1 MFVACG
7 RSGESQCVFV
17 VPGPSLVGPLSFG
30 DGVGLKR
37 MGQSQ
42 LICEADKISLLP
54 LFPESNFCDYA
65 YH

>member
-1 MFVACG
+1 M
-7 RSGESQCVFV
+7 
-17 VPGPSLVGPLSFG
+17 VPGSSLVGPLSFG

-42 LICEADKISLLP
+42 LICEVDKISLLP